1 MCAKALTNLLK
12 LSMVLSGARSG
23 FEKLDFGLAVD
34 FDVTKDDV
42 EASWDLV
49 KQSINVYKAFKASNT
64 VDMQSFKLH
73 SQVKLAQDLG
83 EVLETTSI
91 EDLIVS
97 RAEKMAK
104 LYSLVD
110 ENNEVKISVVEKFC
124 AYPRSCSLEDFVSV
138 GFEQFVACCQLL
150 ILFAG
155 PCGSWCSH

>member
-49 KQSINVYKAFKASNT
+49 KQSISVYKAFKASNT

-73 SQVKLAQDLG
+73 S
-83 EVLETTSI
+83 
-91 EDLIVS
+91 
-97 RAEKMAK
+97 
-104 LYSLVD
+104 
-110 ENNEVKISVVEKFC
+110 
-124 AYPRSCSLEDFVSV
+124 
-138 GFEQFVACCQLL
+138 
-150 ILFAG
+150 
-155 PCGSWCSH
+155 